1 MTRKNEQSKLSLG
14 ALSLNE
20 LTMYKIAIDLNLHV
34 CVKGSRI
41 GIGKVEHKS
50 LPCFCVFEKKS
61 FQDFELGTSM
71 PPCHYII
78 ENNKQTIKQ
87 F

>member
-20 LTMYKIAIDLNLHV
+20 LTMYKIAIGLNLHV
-34 CVKGSRI
+34 CVKGSRM

-50 LPCFCVFEKKS
+50 LPCFCVFKIKAS
-61 FQDFELGTSM
+61 KTLSKELAQ
-71 PPCHYII
+71 HYVII
-78 ENNKQTIKQ
+78 S
-87 F
+87 